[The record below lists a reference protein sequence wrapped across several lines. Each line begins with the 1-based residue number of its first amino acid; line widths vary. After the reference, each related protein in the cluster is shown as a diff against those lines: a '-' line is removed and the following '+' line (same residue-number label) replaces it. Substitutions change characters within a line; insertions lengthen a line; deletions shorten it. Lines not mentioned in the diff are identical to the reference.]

1 MSAKKEVKPFG
12 WKDKIGYMFGDF
24 GNDFTFIFASLFLMV
39 FYTKVLGIPAEWV
52 GVLFVI
58 ARLVDAFTDI
68 TMGRIIDKM
77 KPGKGGRFKPWIRWA
92 SGPVALAS
100 FLMYQSGLA
109 GASMTVKV
117 VYMYATYIL
126 WGSICYTA
134 VNIPY
139 GSMASVISE
148 DAEDRAALSTSR
160 SIGAALAS
168 LVIGVVAPLLVY
180 STDANGNQ
188 IVEGGRVTL
197 IAGVF
202 SIASI
207 VCYWICYVLTTERVH
222 VESESMDEQVRGQT
236 DENVRE
242 GVCGDVHRKVDRDVH
257 GKVEKNAS
265 ETASANVHEKAGIVG
280 TLRRLGTD
288 RALLGII
295 LAAILLLLASLLTQ
309 SINQYVFIDYFKDK
323 TGLSIMTAIGI
334 VPSLLIAPFVLPIT
348 RTFGKKEASA
358 VGCFIAGAASI
369 LLYFMHVESMW
380 LFIFISTLGYIG
392 FGFFNLV
399 IWSFITDVID
409 DQEVKTGKREDGTIY
424 AIYSF
429 ARKVGQAAAGGL
441 GGFALAMTGFDES
454 VQVQTEEVVDGI
466 YNVATLYPGIL
477 YIAVGLTL
485 MFVYPLGKRRVSE
498 NAAVL
503 KAKRDGVKG

>member
-1 MSAKKEVKPFG
+1 MNTQKEVRPFG
-12 WKDKIGYMFGDF
+12 LRDKIGYMFGDF

-39 FYTKVLGIPAEWV
+39 FYTKVLGIRAELV

-68 TMGRIIDKM
+68 TMGRIVDKM

-109 GASMTVKV
+109 NASMTVKV
-117 VYMYATYIL
+117 VYMFATYIL

-134 VNIPY
+134 INIPY
-139 GSMASVISE
+139 GSMASVISDE
-148 DAEDRAALSTSR
+148 AEDRASLSTFR
-160 SIGAALAS
+160 SMGASLAS
-168 LVIGVVAPLLVY
+168 LVIGVVAPILVY
-180 STDANGNQ
+180 STDVNGNQ
-188 IVEGGRVTL
+188 IVQGGRITL

-202 SIASI
+202 SVAAII
-207 VCYWICYVLTTERVH
+207 CYWICYALTTERVQI
-222 VESESMDEQVRGQT
+222 EAKGKGKQV
-236 DENVRE
+236 
-242 GVCGDVHRKVDRDVH
+242 
-257 GKVEKNAS
+257 
-265 ETASANVHEKAGIVG
+265 GIVD
-280 TLRRLGTD
+280 TLKRLFSD

-309 SINQYVFIDYFKDK
+309 AMNQYVFIDYFKDK
-323 TGLSIMTAIGI
+323 TGISVMTAVGI
-334 VPSLLIAPFVLPIT
+334 IPTFMLAPFVLPIT
-348 RTFGKKEASA
+348 RRFGKKEASA
-358 VGCFIAGAASI
+358 VGCLIAGVSS
-369 LLYFMHVESMW
+369 LVLYVMHVESMW
-380 LFIFISTLGYIG
+380 TFILISVLGYIG

-399 IWSFITDVID
+399 IWSIITDVID
-409 DQEVKTGKREDGTIY
+409 NQEVKTGEREDGTIY

-454 VQVQTEEVVDGI
+454 VQVQTQEVADGI

-485 MFVYPLGKRRVSE
+485 LFVYPLGKKKVNE
-498 NAAVL
+498 NVAIL
-503 KAKRDGVKG
+503 KEKRERK